1 MIKKGTLLLLF
12 LGITLVNCQ
21 EKKVKKGVD
30 LSVTEFEKQIVT
42 PNAYL
47 LDVRTPREV
56 SAGVIEGAAVL
67 DMMSSDFMEKYN
79 TIPKDKNIYV
89 YCRSGNR
96 SKQVLEFLK
105 SKGYASVYHLDGGIK
120 AWINENKKIKK

>member
-1 MIKKGTLLLLF
+1 MNKGTLLLLLF

-21 EKKVKKGVD
+21 EKKANNGVD
-30 LSVTEFEKQIVT
+30 LSVTEFEKQIAT
-42 PNAYL
+42 PDAYL

-56 SAGVIEGAAVL
+56 SAGVIEGATVL
-67 DMMSSDFMEKYN
+67 DMMSPDFRKKYN

-96 SKQVLEFLK
+96 SKQVLDFLK
-105 SKGYASVYHLDGGIK
+105 SKGYKSVYHLEGGLK
-120 AWINENKKIKK
+120 AWMNENKKIKK